1 MSAIYLFGSQAE
13 GRAAQRS
20 DVDLALLARP
30 DLPHPSL
37 WRREDRWT
45 SELSRLLAPHC
56 TADVFVLNLAPLSVR
71 FQVTTVGRTLLEFSL
86 VVALPATHL
95 LYHGSKSMDRRCV
108 MRGTDKERLEVIWRT
123 LEQEPGVP
131 AGRLAKK
138 LGIPRS
144 SVMRALPS
152 LDGEGLLLSEDQK
165 GRLWPW
171 KRAK

>member
-71 FQVTTVGRTLLEFSL
+71 FQVTTVGRTLWVGDTSATADFESYTRRHYWDFYPYQQAYQRNLEKRIKESWN
-86 VVALPATHL
+86 VTQRTEYRKALEKTRTVH
-95 LYHGSKSMDRRCV
+95 RRV
-108 MRGTDKERLEVIWRT
+108 E
-123 LEQEPGVP
+123 
-131 AGRLAKK
+131 AAAKN
-138 LGIPRS
+138 
-144 SVMRALPS
+144 
-152 LDGEGLLLSEDQK
+152 LS
-165 GRLWPW
+165 
-171 KRAK
+171 

>member
-1 MSAIYLFGSQAE
+1 
-13 GRAAQRS
+13 
-20 DVDLALLARP
+20 
-30 DLPHPSL
+30 
-37 WRREDRWT
+37 
-45 SELSRLLAPHC
+45 
-56 TADVFVLNLAPLSVR
+56 
-71 FQVTTVGRTLLEFSL
+71 
-86 VVALPATHL
+86 
-95 LYHGSKSMDRRCV
+95 

-152 LDGEGLLLSEDQK
+152 LDDEGLLLSEDQK